1 MAKVQNQKSQVVSS
15 KEMNEMDYLNDV
27 LQCEKN
33 ISNNYSI
40 AIDEMSN
47 KILFQSHLCTM
58 KPRSPKRVNNSLT
71 SAVAWKLK
79 QLRVA
84 KGFSQEYVKENT
96 GVNIQRSESSTTT
109 VSLITL
115 DILCK
120 FYGTSLKEFFNELDQ

>member
-1 MAKVQNQKSQVVSS
+1 
-15 KEMNEMDYLNDV
+15 
-27 LQCEKN
+27 
-33 ISNNYSI
+33 
-40 AIDEMSN
+40 
-47 KILFQSHLCTM
+47 M

-84 KGFSQEYVKENT
+84 KGFSQEKENT

-120 FYGTSLKEFFNELDQ
+120 FYGTSLKEFFNEFDQ

>member
-1 MAKVQNQKSQVVSS
+1 
-15 KEMNEMDYLNDV
+15 
-27 LQCEKN
+27 
-33 ISNNYSI
+33 
-40 AIDEMSN
+40 
-47 KILFQSHLCTM
+47 M

-84 KGFSQEYVKENT
+84 KGFSQEY
-96 GVNIQRSESSTTT
+96 VNIQRSESSTTT

>member
-1 MAKVQNQKSQVVSS
+1 
-15 KEMNEMDYLNDV
+15 
-27 LQCEKN
+27 
-33 ISNNYSI
+33 
-40 AIDEMSN
+40 
-47 KILFQSHLCTM
+47 M

-120 FYGTSLKEFFNELDQ
+120 FYGTSLKEFFNSTNKSSPCFFRSRASFRANGGERGNPKNAL

>member
-1 MAKVQNQKSQVVSS
+1 
-15 KEMNEMDYLNDV
+15 
-27 LQCEKN
+27 
-33 ISNNYSI
+33 
-40 AIDEMSN
+40 
-47 KILFQSHLCTM
+47 M

-120 FYGTSLKEFFNELDQ
+120 FYGTSLKKFFNELDIE

>member
-1 MAKVQNQKSQVVSS
+1 
-15 KEMNEMDYLNDV
+15 
-27 LQCEKN
+27 
-33 ISNNYSI
+33 
-40 AIDEMSN
+40 
-47 KILFQSHLCTM
+47 M

-71 SAVAWKLK
+71 SAVAWKL
-79 QLRVA
+79 

-120 FYGTSLKEFFNELDQ
+120 FYGTSLKEFFNEFDQ

>member
-1 MAKVQNQKSQVVSS
+1 
-15 KEMNEMDYLNDV
+15 
-27 LQCEKN
+27 
-33 ISNNYSI
+33 
-40 AIDEMSN
+40 
-47 KILFQSHLCTM
+47 M

-84 KGFSQEYVKENT
+84 KGFSQEYVKKNT

-120 FYGTSLKEFFNELDQ
+120 FYGITLKEFFNELNQ

>member
-1 MAKVQNQKSQVVSS
+1 
-15 KEMNEMDYLNDV
+15 
-27 LQCEKN
+27 
-33 ISNNYSI
+33 
-40 AIDEMSN
+40 
-47 KILFQSHLCTM
+47 M

-109 VSLITL
+109 SSALITL

-120 FYGTSLKEFFNELDQ
+120 FYGTSLKESFNELDQ